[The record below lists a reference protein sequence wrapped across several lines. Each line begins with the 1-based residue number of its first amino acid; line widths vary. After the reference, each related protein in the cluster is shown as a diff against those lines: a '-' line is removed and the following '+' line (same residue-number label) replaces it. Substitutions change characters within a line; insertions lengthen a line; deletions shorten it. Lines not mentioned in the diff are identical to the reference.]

1 MTFDMWM
8 PLLAFSKS
16 EISQFWG
23 MAVGAV
29 QTQDREWMAS
39 TQGLCSGWREDDRWE
54 PDKEI
59 EEKKQGEKFR
69 ECRHHG
75 LAWQL
80 TSSCPAQAQNL
91 SPDKLEIMTLSLVFE
106 RARELNKGEKF
117 TRQGKKRV
125 TSQVMLIVLYVLV
138 FLMAQRAQKRPS
150 WSRASVSHLGVFFS
164 PQRWRQEKMGWQ
176 QSSLIALSSPLSLF
190 FPLSLGYLGHSYPKI
205 YRHIKKK
212 KKKSWGSNINQRDSP
227 CSFWWQWC

>member
-16 EISQFWG
+16 GISQFWG

-75 LAWQL
+75 FAWQL

-91 SPDKLEIMTLSLVFE
+91 SPVKLEIMTLSLVFE

-117 TRQGKKRV
+117 RRQGKKRV

-150 WSRASVSHLGVFFS
+150 WSRASVSQLGVFF
-164 PQRWRQEKMGWQ
+164 PTEMKTGENGLAAKLPYR
-176 QSSLIALSSPLSLF
+176 SLF
-190 FPLSLGYLGHSYPKI
+190 TPLPFLPPVLRLSGTFVSK
-205 YRHIKKK
+205 
-212 KKKSWGSNINQRDSP
+212 NIQAH
-227 CSFWWQWC
+227 